1 MPTMGEAYIARAFM
15 TVVVGGSGVLTGAAA
30 ASALLGG
37 VENVVSYLFTPFL
50 GQAAQLVLA
59 ICLVRVLPTGIS
71 GRLRRKL

>member
-1 MPTMGEAYIARAFM
+1 
-15 TVVVGGSGVLTGAAA
+15 VLTGTAA

-37 VENVVSYLFTPFL
+37 VENVVSYVFTPFL
-50 GQAAQLVLA
+50 GQAALLILA